1 MLLHSLLK
9 ILIFTIS
16 VLLTAKIVP
25 GIRVKSF
32 GSAFVFAIVLALLN
46 FFLWWILVALSLPLI
61 VVTLGLFLFVLNAI
75 LWLLADK
82 LVSGVELSG
91 FGAALIGSIVTSLIN
106 WAILYV
112 LR

>member
-1 MLLHSLLK
+1 MLHGLIK

-16 VLLTAKIVP
+16 VLLTARIVP
-25 GIRVKSF
+25 GIKVKSF

-46 FFLWWILVALSLPLI
+46 YFLMWILVVLSLPFI
-61 VVTLGLFLFVLNAI
+61 VLTLGLFMLVLNAI

-91 FGAALIGSIVTSLIN
+91 FGAALFGSIVTSLFN
-106 WAILYV
+106 WAICYV

>member
-1 MLLHSLLK
+1 MVHILLK
-9 ILIFTIS
+9 LLVFTVS

-25 GIRVKSF
+25 GIKVKSF
-32 GSAFVFAIVLALLN
+32 GAAFVFAIVFALLN
-46 FFLWWILVALSLPLI
+46 YFLWWILVVLSLPLI
-61 VVTLGLFLFVLNAI
+61 ALTFGLFLLVLNAI

-106 WAILYV
+106 WAICYV